1 MPDLFLATPSQN
13 QFKTPCPSTKR
24 SHHVDQPYTSVN
36 FSCLLVQL
44 EELKA
49 HIEDTTLQ
57 YPDYYT
63 QKFHG
68 YDGGNL
74 DWEATWEVEV
84 AAASLAMRIFKD
96 DKITSEAASHE
107 LRKSFLDATQV

>member
-1 MPDLFLATPSQN
+1 M
-13 QFKTPCPSTKR
+13 
-24 SHHVDQPYTSVN
+24 
-36 FSCLLVQL
+36 QL

-49 HIEDTTLQ
+49 QIEDTTLQ

-74 DWEATWEVEV
+74 AWEAAWEVEV
-84 AAASLAMRIFKD
+84 AAATMAMRVFKD
-96 DKITSEAASHE
+96 DKITSEVALHQ
-107 LRKSFLDATQV
+107 LRKSFLDATEVHSG